1 MESNK
6 NPDCNVKLMSQ
17 LSHNWRSSMV
27 DMNLNYGT
35 DFKNKEKQIS
45 FSTSMIRNIKSWS
58 FASLNLNSKLEIGTV
73 SNQTDIVSNVI
84 DGQLYC
90 LI

>member
-1 MESNK
+1 
-6 NPDCNVKLMSQ
+6 
-17 LSHNWRSSMV
+17 MV

-45 FSTSMIRNIKSWS
+45 FSTGMIRNIKSWS